1 MAARLPPRG
10 GFTLLEMLLVLA
22 IVGILAT
29 VVALGFTD
37 SGRHRHLR
45 AEAERLARLVELA
58 RGEALRRNEIWG
70 LRVAEGR
77 FGFQRYDR
85 ATGDWIEVVRRPFQ
99 ARPAEAAV
107 TFRIATNTGDR
118 ERLDEQLQALA
129 DEAETF
135 DREDAEPPDVA
146 IFPGGEVTPFE
157 VTVFL
162 DRGERARVQGG
173 EDDENAWLASTDGIQ
188 PVRARLLRDARRDPQ
203 GDLLADLEWR
213 E

>member
-1 MAARLPPRG
+1 MAARSPPKG

-58 RGEALRRNEIWG
+58 RDEALRRNEIWG
-70 LRVAEGR
+70 LRVAGGG
-77 FGFQRYDR
+77 FHFQRYDQG
-85 ATGDWIEVVRRPFQ
+85 AGDWMDVLRHPFR
-99 ARPAEAAV
+99 ARPAEEAV
-107 TFRIATNTGDR
+107 TFRIATSSGDR
-118 ERLDEQLQALA
+118 KRLEEQLETLRG
-129 DEAETF
+129 EAVDT
-135 DREDAEPPDVA
+135 DREETEPPDVA

-157 VTVFL
+157 VTVL
-162 DRGERARVQGG
+162 LHRPERGRA
-173 EDDENAWLASTDGIQ
+173 DDQDAWLASTDGIQ
-188 PVRARLLRDARRDPQ
+188 PVRAWSVRDAPRGKP
-203 GDLLADLEWR
+203 GDMLAGVEWH

>member
-77 FGFQRYDR
+77 FGFHRYDR
-85 ATGDWIEVVRRPFQ
+85 ATGDWMEVARRPFQ
-99 ARPAEAAV
+99 ARPAEEAV
-107 TFRIATNTGDR
+107 TFRIATGAGDQQ
-118 ERLDEQLQALA
+118 RLDEQLQALLDDAA
-129 DEAETF
+129 DS
-135 DREDAEPPDVA
+135 DREEAEPPDVA
-146 IFPGGEVTPFE
+146 IFPDGEVTPFE

-162 DRGERARVQGG
+162 DRGGQARLEGP

-188 PVRARLLRDARRDPQ
+188 PVRARLLRDARRGAQSDP
-203 GDLLADLEWR
+203 LADLEWR